1 MRHGP
6 HYAARKPASTR
17 PAPLTVESKFSAVS
31 SIVARHWVSAA
42 GSQTGPAKGA
52 AQADIVGSASVP
64 FRGKLLAAVSRA
76 GVPVRQ
82 ACHDLAQRPGHSAP

>member
-31 SIVARHWVSAA
+31 SIVARHWVSGRRLTDRAVCLVLGCHGETA
-42 GSQTGPAKGA
+42 GTN
-52 AQADIVGSASVP
+52 
-64 FRGKLLAAVSRA
+64 
-76 GVPVRQ
+76 
-82 ACHDLAQRPGHSAP
+82 